1 MRVTGTQR
9 VPVVI
14 DRCVAESR
22 NRYRRASMR
31 TQTALRVT
39 RHGRSRTA
47 ATFRPAALAIRWAR
61 LLARPRR
68 HEHFVLVLIML
79 SMIDPKG

>member
-1 MRVTGTQR
+1 MGVTRTRR

-14 DRCVAESR
+14 DRCVAELR

-39 RHGRSRTA
+39 RRVRSRTA

-68 HEHFVLVLIML
+68 HEHFVLVLVMR
-79 SMIDPKG
+79 SMIDPRG